1 MGPENS
7 GQSILKAVDRRS
19 PIPLYLQVKETLL
32 EKIESGEWQPEQQL
46 PSEVEL
52 CDMLEVSR
60 AVVRQA
66 LNELVFE
73 GLIVREQGRGTF
85 VAKPKM
91 DFQPSTL
98 ISFSRVMR
106 RLGHEVKTKVLDQ
119 RVVPAPKKVAIKL
132 SLKPNERVVLIRR
145 LRFVDERPV
154 AIHTAYLDA
163 ERFSALVYEDLSQS
177 LWDAIRKITG
187 IESAY
192 TQDIIE
198 ATLLRRKEAE
208 LLDRSIGSSALLIA
222 GNAFDS
228 HGRSFRY
235 TEAVNRADCIRFV
248 IIGGLVQLQ
257 FGDMVEPVASVVP
270 SALSNPGAFKDS

>member
-1 MGPENS
+1 MVLENAR
-7 GQSILKAVDRRS
+7 QHVLEAVDRSS

-32 EKIESGEWQPEQQL
+32 EKIESGEWPPEQQL

-52 CDMLEVSR
+52 CDLLEVSR

-73 GLIVREQGRGTF
+73 GFIIREQGRGTF

-106 RLGHEVKTKVLDQ
+106 SLGHEVKTKVLDKSII
-119 RVVPAPKKVAIKL
+119 VAPKKVADKL
-132 SLKPNERVVLIRR
+132 SLKPEDKVVLIRR
-145 LRFVDERPV
+145 LRFVDDQPV
-154 AIHTAYLDA
+154 AIHTAYLDS
-163 ERFSALVYEDLSQS
+163 ERFAALVDEDMSQS
-177 LWDAIRKITG
+177 LWDAIQKITG
-187 IESAY
+187 IDSAY

-198 ATLLRRKEAE
+198 ATTLRREEAE

-222 GNAFDS
+222 GNAFDNQ
-228 HGRSFRY
+228 GRPFRY

-257 FGDMVEPVASVVP
+257 FGDMTEPLASAVP
-270 SALSNPGAFKDS
+270 SVLSNPGAFEDL